1 MSRRSGRGEPPVTR
15 FSDYE
20 QEIYLRGSRGEVP
33 ELPMTAPEMEA
44 RAREVMTPRAFGYVA
59 GSAGLERTACA
70 NLGAFQRWSLLPRQL
85 QGVAERD
92 LSVELLGRRLPSPLL
107 LAPIGALGAVAEAAE
122 VKVARAAAGL
132 GVPMVLSTVSSTL
145 LEVVASELQAAPSG
159 VGWFQLYWP
168 TDRELALSLVGRA
181 EAAGYTALVVTV
193 DTWTLAWRPR
203 DLANGYLPFLSGEGL
218 ANYLSDPVF
227 RSRLDADPEAD
238 PAAAIALWSRVFSHP
253 GLRWEDISWLRG
265 QTRLPIVVKGICHP
279 DDARR
284 AVEAGASALVV
295 SNHGGRQVD
304 GAAAALDCLVDVADS
319 SPTLPLL
326 FDSGIRSGAD
336 CAKAL
341 ALGARA
347 VLIGRPYVYG
357 LAVGGEEG
365 VRHVLRCLLAELDL
379 TLGLSGHTRV
389 SDLSPASLRRS
400 N

>member
-1 MSRRSGRGEPPVTR
+1 MTH
-15 FSDYE
+15 FADYQ

-33 ELPMTAPEMEA
+33 ELPMTATEMEA
-44 RAREVMTPRAFGYVA
+44 RAREVMTSRAYGYVA
-59 GSAGLERTACA
+59 GSAGLEDTAGA
-70 NLGAFQRWSLLPRQL
+70 NLEAFRRWSLVPRQL
-85 QGVAERD
+85 VGVQERD
-92 LSVELLGRRLPSPLL
+92 LSVELLGRRLPTPLL
-107 LAPIGALGAVAEAAE
+107 LAPIGALGAVAEVAE

-132 GVPMVLSTVSSTL
+132 EVPVILSTVSSTRM
-145 LEVVASELQAAPSG
+145 ERVASVLQAAPGG

-168 TDRELALSLVGRA
+168 ADRELALSLVGRA
-181 EAAGYTALVVTV
+181 EAAGYSALVVTV

-203 DLANGYLPFLSGEGL
+203 DLANGYLPFLTGEGL

-227 RSRLDADPEAD
+227 RSRLAADPEAD

-279 DDARR
+279 EDARQ
-284 AVEAGASALVV
+284 AAEAGASAVVV

-304 GAAAALDCLVDVADS
+304 GAAAALDCLGEVAGS
-319 SPTLPLL
+319 SPPIPLL

-341 ALGARA
+341 ALGAQA

-379 TLGLSGHTRV
+379 TLGLSGHARV
-389 SDLSPASLRRS
+389 SDLSPASLRRAS
-400 N
+400 

>member
-1 MSRRSGRGEPPVTR
+1 MTH
-15 FSDYE
+15 FADYQ

-33 ELPMTAPEMEA
+33 ELPMTATEMEA
-44 RAREVMTPRAFGYVA
+44 RAREVMSSRAYGYVA
-59 GSAGLERTACA
+59 GSAGLEHTAGA
-70 NLGAFQRWSLLPRQL
+70 NLEAFRRWSLVPRQL
-85 QGVAERD
+85 VGVQERD
-92 LSVELLGRRLPSPLL
+92 LSVELLGRRLPTPLL

-132 GVPMVLSTVSSTL
+132 GVPVILSTVSSTRM
-145 LEVVASELQAAPSG
+145 ERVASVLQAAPGG

-168 TDRELALSLVGRA
+168 ADRELALSLVGRA
-181 EAAGYTALVVTV
+181 EAAGYSALVVTV

-203 DLANGYLPFLSGEGL
+203 DLANGYLPFLTGEGL

-227 RSRLDADPEAD
+227 RSRLAADPEAD

-279 DDARR
+279 EDARQ
-284 AVEAGASALVV
+284 AAEAGASAVVV

-304 GAAAALDCLVDVADS
+304 GAAAALDCLGEVAGS
-319 SPTLPLL
+319 SPPIPLL

-341 ALGARA
+341 ALGAQA

-379 TLGLSGHTRV
+379 TLGLSGHARV
-389 SDLSPASLRRS
+389 SDLSPASLRRAS
-400 N
+400 

>member
-1 MSRRSGRGEPPVTR
+1 MTH
-15 FSDYE
+15 FADYQ

-33 ELPMTAPEMEA
+33 ELPMTATEMEA
-44 RAREVMTPRAFGYVA
+44 RAREVMTSRAYGYVA
-59 GSAGLERTACA
+59 GSAGLEHTARA
-70 NLGAFQRWSLLPRQL
+70 NLEAFRRWSLVPRQL
-85 QGVAERD
+85 VGVQERD
-92 LSVELLGRRLPSPLL
+92 RSVELLGRRLPTPLL

-132 GVPMVLSTVSSTL
+132 GVPVILSTVSSTRM
-145 LEVVASELQAAPSG
+145 ERVASVLQAAPGG

-168 TDRELALSLVGRA
+168 ADRELALSLVGRA
-181 EAAGYTALVVTV
+181 EAAGYSALVVTV

-203 DLANGYLPFLSGEGL
+203 DLANGYLPFLTGEGL

-227 RSRLDADPEAD
+227 RSRLAADPEAD
-238 PAAAIALWSRVFSHP
+238 PEAAIALWSRVFSHP

-279 DDARR
+279 EDARQ
-284 AVEAGASALVV
+284 AAEAGASAVVV

-304 GAAAALDCLVDVADS
+304 GAAAALDCLGEVAGS
-319 SPTLPLL
+319 SPPIPVL

-379 TLGLSGHTRV
+379 TLGLSGHARV
-389 SDLSPASLRRS
+389 SDLSPASLRRAS
-400 N
+400 

>member
-1 MSRRSGRGEPPVTR
+1 MRADLPVPR
-15 FSDYE
+15 FADYE

-33 ELPMTAPEMEA
+33 ALPMTATEMET
-44 RAREVMTPRAFGYVA
+44 RARELMAPRAFGYVA
-59 GSAGLERTACA
+59 GSAGLEQTATA
-70 NLGAFQRWSLLPRQL
+70 NLEAFRRWSLLPRQL
-85 QGVAERD
+85 LGTAERD
-92 LSVELLGRRLPSPLL
+92 LSVELLGAKLPTPLL

-122 VKVARAAAGL
+122 IKVARAAASL
-132 GVPMVLSTVSSTL
+132 GVPVVLSTVSSTK
-145 LEVVASELQAAPSG
+145 LERVATELQAAPGG

-168 TDRELALSLVGRA
+168 DDRELALSLVGRA
-181 EAAGYTALVVTV
+181 ETAGYSALVVTV

-203 DLANGYLPFLSGEGL
+203 DLANGYLPFLTGEGL

-227 RSRLDADPEAD
+227 RSRLEAEPEAD
-238 PAAAIALWSRVFSHP
+238 PAAAIALWARVFNHP
-253 GLRWEDISWLRG
+253 RLRWEDLSWLRG
-265 QTRLPIVVKGICHP
+265 QTGLPIVVKGICHP
-279 DDARR
+279 DDAHQ
-284 AVEAGASALVV
+284 AAEAGASAVVV

-304 GAAAALDCLVDVADS
+304 GAAAALDCLGDIASS
-319 SPTLPLL
+319 SPPLPLL

-379 TLGLSGHTRV
+379 TVGLTGHARV
-389 SDLSPASLRRS
+389 SDLSPASLRRAD
-400 N
+400 

>member
-1 MSRRSGRGEPPVTR
+1 MSGRSGRAEPPVTR

-33 ELPMTAPEMEA
+33 ALPMTAPEMEA
-44 RAREVMTPRAFGYVA
+44 SAREVMTAQAFSYVA
-59 GSAGLERTACA
+59 GSAGLEQTARA
-70 NLGAFQRWSLLPRQL
+70 NLRAFRRWSLLPRQL
-85 QGVAERD
+85 QGVAERQ
-92 LSVELLGRRLPSPLL
+92 LSIELLGRRLPSPLL

-132 GVPMVLSTVSSTL
+132 GVPMVLSTVSSTR
-145 LEVVASELQAAPSG
+145 LELVASELQAAPSG

-168 TDRELALSLVGRA
+168 SDRDLALSLVSRA
-181 EAAGYTALVVTV
+181 EAAGYSALVVTV

-203 DLANGYLPFLSGEGL
+203 DLAHGYLPFLTGEGL

-279 DDARR
+279 EDARL
-284 AVEAGASALVV
+284 AAEAGATALVV

-304 GAAAALDCLVDVADS
+304 GAAAALDCLADVASS
-319 SPTLPLL
+319 SPPLPLL

-379 TLGLSGHTRV
+379 TLGLSGHARV

-400 N
+400 G

>member
-1 MSRRSGRGEPPVTR
+1 VTR
-15 FSDYE
+15 FADYE

-33 ELPMTAPEMEA
+33 GLPMTATEMEA
-44 RAREVMTPRAFGYVA
+44 KAREVMLPRVFGYVA
-59 GSAGLERTACA
+59 GSAGLEHTAEA
-70 NLGAFQRWSLLPRQL
+70 NLEAFRRWSLLPRQL

-92 LSVELLGRRLPSPLL
+92 LSVELLGRRLPTPLL
-107 LAPIGALGAVAEAAE
+107 LAPIGALGSVAEMAE
-122 VKVARAAAGL
+122 VKVARAATGIE
-132 GVPMVLSTVSSTL
+132 VPLILSTVSSTRM
-145 LEVVASELQAAPSG
+145 ERVASELQAADGG

-168 TDRELALSLVGRA
+168 DDRELALSLVGRA
-181 EAAGYTALVVTV
+181 ERAGYSALVVTV

-203 DLANGYLPFLSGEGL
+203 DLANGYLPFLTGEGL

-227 RSRLDADPEAD
+227 RSRLDATPEAD

-253 GLRWEDISWLRG
+253 GLRWEDLSWLQG
-265 QTRLPIVVKGICHP
+265 QTRLPIVVKGICRP
-279 DDARR
+279 EDARL
-284 AVEAGASALVV
+284 AAEAGASAVVV

-304 GAAAALDCLVDVADS
+304 GAAAALDCLGDIAGAA
-319 SPTLPLL
+319 PPLPLL

-379 TLGLSGHTRV
+379 TLGLSGHAGV
-389 SDLSPASLRRS
+389 SDLSPASLRRAG
-400 N
+400 

>member
-1 MSRRSGRGEPPVTR
+1 VTR
-15 FSDYE
+15 FADYE

-33 ELPMTAPEMEA
+33 GLPMTATEMEA
-44 RAREVMTPRAFGYVA
+44 KAREVMLPRVFGYVA
-59 GSAGLERTACA
+59 GSAGLEHTAEA
-70 NLGAFQRWSLLPRQL
+70 NLEAFRRWSLLPRQL

-92 LSVELLGRRLPSPLL
+92 LSVELLGRRLPTPLL
-107 LAPIGALGAVAEAAE
+107 LAPIGALGSVAEMAE
-122 VKVARAAAGL
+122 VKVARAATGIE
-132 GVPMVLSTVSSTL
+132 VPLILSTVSSTRM
-145 LEVVASELQAAPSG
+145 ERVASELQAAGGG

-168 TDRELALSLVGRA
+168 DDRELALSLVGRA
-181 EAAGYTALVVTV
+181 EAAGYSALVVTV

-203 DLANGYLPFLSGEGL
+203 DLAHGYLPFLTGEGL

-253 GLRWEDISWLRG
+253 GLRWEDLSWLRG
-265 QTRLPIVVKGICHP
+265 QTHLPLVVKGICHP
-279 DDARR
+279 EDARL
-284 AVEAGASALVV
+284 AAEAGASAVVV

-304 GAAAALDCLVDVADS
+304 GAAAALDCLVDIAGS
-319 SPTLPLL
+319 APPIPLL

-379 TLGLSGHTRV
+379 TLGLCGYAGV
-389 SDLSPASLRRS
+389 SDLSSASLRRAG
-400 N
+400 

>member
-1 MSRRSGRGEPPVTR
+1 MTR
-15 FSDYE
+15 FADYE
-20 QEIYLRGSRGEVP
+20 QEIYSRGSRGEVP
-33 ELPMTAPEMEA
+33 ELPMTAPEIEVK
-44 RAREVMTPRAFGYVA
+44 AREVMTSRAFGYVA
-59 GSAGLERTACA
+59 GSAGLEQTAQA
-70 NLGAFQRWSLLPRQL
+70 NLGAFRRWSILPRQL

-92 LSVELLGRRLPSPLL
+92 LSVELLGRRLPTPLL
-107 LAPIGALGAVAEAAE
+107 LAPIGALGAVAKAAE

-132 GVPMVLSTVSSTL
+132 GVPMVLSTVSSTE
-145 LEVVASELQAAPSG
+145 LELVAAELQAASMG

-181 EAAGYTALVVTV
+181 EAAGYSALVVTV

-227 RSRLDADPEAD
+227 RSRLAADPEAD

-253 GLRWEDISWLRG
+253 GLRWEDLSWLRA

-279 DDARR
+279 DDAHL
-284 AVEAGASALVV
+284 AVEVGASAVVV

-304 GAAAALDCLVDVADS
+304 GAAAALDCLVDVAAS
-319 SPTLPLL
+319 SPPIPLL

-379 TLGLSGHTRV
+379 TLGLSGHARV

-400 N
+400 S